1 MNPRAKALKISAK
14 TQKDQHNTVT
24 LTDNRTGKAFELPI
38 LEGAEGPS
46 VVDIRALSI
55 PRPDSLPMIRALPL
69 REAVIRP
76 SPLSTV
82 KPGFSCTAAIASKP

>member
-1 MNPRAKALKISAK
+1 MNPRAKVLKISAK
-14 TQKDQHNTVT
+14 TQKDQRNTVT

-46 VVDIRALSI
+46 VVDIRALYSQTGLFTYDPGFTSTGSCNSAI
-55 PRPDSLPMIRALPL
+55 T
-69 REAVIRP
+69 
-76 SPLSTV
+76 LSTA